1 MQRFLCFITLS
12 LTLITTSSLSSEITK
27 NPSSVVEKKDGV
39 RVERKYYD
47 NGKLSLELTYLRDS
61 LFLTK
66 SYDEEGWLSAQNS
79 WPDDKEQI
87 QIRFRPDGTI
97 KEIAVLDRKDG
108 KNVGPMIS
116 FFSNGRINKFNEFTS
131 QGRVRTYLLFNEA
144 GKRELSISDN
154 FSVWVDILASAVMV
168 VLLGCIVFRR
178 CHTSKETIEMA
189 RTCRSKI
196 YVRILGVTL
205 ALAGIGGLLTTI
217 LAAIP
222 YSLPNNIFSSSLL
235 LLTSGVLLLFNRCG
249 AVAKE

>member
-12 LTLITTSSLSSEITK
+12 LTLIITSSSSSEITK

-47 NGKLSLELTYLRDS
+47 NGNLSLELTYLRDS

-79 WPDDKEQI
+79 WPNDKEQI
-87 QIRFRPDGTI
+87 QISFRPNGTI
-97 KEIAVLDRKDG
+97 KEIAVLDRKNG

-116 FFSNGRINKFNEFTS
+116 FFPNGRINKLYEFTS
-131 QGRVRTYLLFNEA
+131 KGRVRTYLLFDEA

-154 FSVWVDILASAVMV
+154 FSVWVDILASTVMIF
-168 VLLGCIVFRR
+168 LLGCIVFRR
-178 CHTSKETIEMA
+178 CYTSKETTGMD

-196 YVRILGVTL
+196 YVRILGAALT
-205 ALAGIGGLLTTI
+205 LAGIGGLLTTV

-222 YSLPNNIFSSSLL
+222 YS
-235 LLTSGVLLLFNRCG
+235 
-249 AVAKE
+249 